1 MGCNPATS
9 EEETSGVWSLWQITA
24 KNQFERKTAYQC
36 YFVSDKG
43 KQYTAYANDLWN
55 RFISA
60 DIKFELTH
68 EQVKDIDKSKKIL
81 DESLFITY
89 QNLEASVQ
97 DKMAFKK
104 DNKINSY
111 EYQKIRISKIGIE
124 NIKQSKLQRL
134 EREHDNWLRE
144 FNSNQKVIPSIQQ
157 LLTIKING

>member
-1 MGCNPATS
+1 MPVLTS
-9 EEETSGVWSLWQITA
+9 TTGEETSGVWSLWQITA
-24 KNQFERKTAYQC
+24 KNQFERKTAYQY

-55 RFISA
+55 RFITGETNFQLS
-60 DIKFELTH
+60 H
-68 EQVKDIDKSKKIL
+68 EQVKNIDKSKKIL

-104 DNKINSY
+104 ENKINSY
-111 EYQKIRISKIGIE
+111 EYQKTRISKIGIE

-134 EREHDNWLRE
+134 EREHDKWLRE

>member
-1 MGCNPATS
+1 M
-9 EEETSGVWSLWQITA
+9 E
-24 KNQFERKTAYQC
+24 F
-36 YFVSDKG
+36 
-43 KQYTAYANDLWN
+43 
-55 RFISA
+55 
-60 DIKFELTH
+60 
-68 EQVKDIDKSKKIL
+68 DKSKKIL

-104 DNKINSY
+104 ENKINSY
-111 EYQKIRISKIGIE
+111 EYQKTRISKIGIE

-134 EREHDNWLRE
+134 EREHDKWFRE